1 MEQSPI
7 VVILLCTLCVPAA
20 LPLGSGSELPLE
32 LVSELPLGSES
43 ELPSGAGMELPS
55 GSGME
60 LPSGSGSAFPLGL
73 GSELPLELGSEIP
86 LGSGSELPFKPGLE
100 LSSEPQSGSELPSE
114 QGSELPSGL
123 GLEPPSEPG
132 SELSSEPGSE
142 LPSELGLGSE
152 PPLEPGSELPSEP
165 GSELPLE
172 PGSGSELPSE
182 PGSGSEVPSELGS
195 EPPSEPGSGSEP
207 PLEPGLGSEPPSEPG
222 SEPPS
227 EAGSGSA
234 LPPGA
239 ESVLLGLK
247 AMVVVNSTPCSVTCG
262 LGVQQEQLCEYSPAG
277 ERRNCSLVRSRCLR
291 EWICGL
297 RHLSVPEGKPFQLT
311 CLSPDAASLEGPNF
325 GYTWRF
331 APGLITTN
339 DLLFHPFRNSS
350 PSLRFSPALE
360 SHSGTYLC
368 DVQVLSSFQPVKR
381 IYFGLRVIPRDL
393 VDLDFQKS
401 LTWEQ
406 QLAANGEEPPENATG
421 PTESEKRWNFW
432 EKQWFYEVVLGV
444 GSGVIVGILFS
455 LGLCCL
461 GRICR
466 KRAALE
472 MNED

>member
-7 VVILLCTLCVPAA
+7 VVILLCTLCIPTA
-20 LPLGSGSELPLE
+20 L
-32 LVSELPLGSES
+32 
-43 ELPSGAGMELPS
+43 
-55 GSGME
+55 
-60 LPSGSGSAFPLGL
+60 
-73 GSELPLELGSEIP
+73 
-86 LGSGSELPFKPGLE
+86 
-100 LSSEPQSGSELPSE
+100 
-114 QGSELPSGL
+114 
-123 GLEPPSEPG
+123 
-132 SELSSEPGSE
+132 
-142 LPSELGLGSE
+142 
-152 PPLEPGSELPSEP
+152 
-165 GSELPLE
+165 
-172 PGSGSELPSE
+172 
-182 PGSGSEVPSELGS
+182 
-195 EPPSEPGSGSEP
+195 
-207 PLEPGLGSEPPSEPG
+207 PSEPG

-239 ESVLLGLK
+239 ESVLQGLK

-339 DLLFHPFRNSS
+339 DLLFHPFHNSS

-368 DVQVLSSFQPVKR
+368 DVQVLSSFQLVKR

-466 KRAALE
+466 NRAALE

>member
-7 VVILLCTLCVPAA
+7 MVILLCALCVPAA
-20 LPLGSGSELPLE
+20 LPLGSG
-32 LVSELPLGSES
+32 
-43 ELPSGAGMELPS
+43 MEL
-55 GSGME
+55 
-60 LPSGSGSAFPLGL
+60 PLGL
-73 GSELPLELGSEIP
+73 GSELPSGAGLELPSGP
-86 LGSGSELPFKPGLE
+86 GSELPLEPGSELPLEPGSE
-100 LSSEPQSGSELPSE
+100 LSSEPRSGSELPSGA
-114 QGSELPSGL
+114 GSEVPSGL
-123 GLEPPSEPG
+123 GLEPPLEPG

-142 LPSELGLGSE
+142 LPSE
-152 PPLEPGSELPSEP
+152 
-165 GSELPLE
+165 

-182 PGSGSEVPSELGS
+182 PGSGS
-195 EPPSEPGSGSEP
+195 
-207 PLEPGLGSEPPSEPG
+207 
-222 SEPPS
+222 
-227 EAGSGSA
+227 A

-239 ESVLLGLK
+239 ELIPLGLK

-262 LGVQQEQLCEYSPAG
+262 LGVRQERLCEVSPAG
-277 ERRNCSLVRSRCLR
+277 ERRNCSLVRSRCLS

-331 APGLITTN
+331 ARGLITTN
-339 DLLFHPFRNSS
+339 DLLFHPFRNPS
-350 PSLRFSPALE
+350 PSLSFSPALE
-360 SHSGTYLC
+360 SHSGTYRC
-368 DVQVLSSFQPVKR
+368 DVQVLSSFQLVKR

-406 QLAANGEEPPENATG
+406 QLAANGEEPPGNATG
-421 PTESEKRWNFW
+421 PTEPEQRWNFW
-432 EKQWFYEVVLGV
+432 EKQWFYEVVLGA

-466 KRAALE
+466 KRAAQE
-472 MNED
+472 MNGD